1 MPVKPSVR
9 SPLPLVVEEAPL
21 VWPLVS
27 AALQVQSCRQWST
40 VQAHMIEL
48 IEDEWRRRV
57 VEDVER
63 YLKAGPRLL
72 GDSNSR

>member
-1 MPVKPSVR
+1 
-9 SPLPLVVEEAPL
+9 
-21 VWPLVS
+21 
-27 AALQVQSCRQWST
+27 
-40 VQAHMIEL
+40 MIEL

>member
-27 AALQVQSCRQWST
+27 AALQE
-40 VQAHMIEL
+40 AHMIEL

>member
-27 AALQVQSCRQWST
+27 AALQE
-40 VQAHMIEL
+40 AHMIEL
-48 IEDEWRRRV
+48 IENE
-57 VEDVER
+57 
-63 YLKAGPRLL
+63 
-72 GDSNSR
+72 